1 MGFPGNIGLEF
12 VPGGAINVLGALLV
26 AAVGVGVLLV
36 RPRTRRCT
44 AFGVHLAAF
53 GGAFA
58 LHNFGSRNVPWI
70 NTVLG
75 STTALLLV
83 IGGLAMFRV
92 AWLTRASE
100 HGGPLLKAVIVVVV
114 AGLVTPM
121 TVWLLLNPAAA
132 NRELPSIVDA
142 WPSDVFYL
150 AIAAYSFFVAGVWTA
165 AAVLTVRAA
174 RPGITAHEFS
184 QLAILTSALMLF
196 SSFLAGA
203 YLLVD
208 HPYFLRAGVASTTMT
223 VLVGGAWLVHAART
237 PHAAKARMA
246 AFVILGIAVVGMIF
260 TALGLTGLGGPVRMA
275 AAVLIAWGIL
285 RYQVLDFDVKLRWGL
300 ERSTVASIFIAVF
313 FLVSEGAQEF
323 FGAAASNEWI
333 GIVAAAALMFFIAPL
348 QRLAERVGA
357 RALPDARP
365 AASLLDDEVR
375 DLYEQRLRSAW
386 SDGALTRDERVL
398 LEHLRERL
406 RIPVEEAAALERHV
420 LAQASAGGATSPDPH
435 LSGSSFTG

>member
-1 MGFPGNIGLEF
+1 MGFPAEMGLEF
-12 VPGGAINVLGALLV
+12 VPGGVVNVLGALLV

-58 LHNFGSRNVPWI
+58 LHNFGSRDVPWF

-75 STTALLLV
+75 SSTALLLV
-83 IGGLAMFRV
+83 IGGLALFRV
-92 AWLTRASE
+92 AWLTGAQGQGR
-100 HGGPLLKAVIVVVV
+100 PLLHAVVVLMV
-114 AGLVTPM
+114 GLLVTPM
-121 TVWLLLNPAAA
+121 TVWVLTHRSAA

-142 WPSDVFYL
+142 YPSDVFYL
-150 AIAAYSFFVAGVWTA
+150 AIAAYSVFVAGVWTA
-165 AAVLTVRAA
+165 AAVFTVRAGRQA
-174 RPGITAHEFS
+174 ISAHEFG

-208 HPYFLRAGVASTTMT
+208 HPYFLRAGVASTAMT
-223 VLVGGAWLVHAART
+223 VLVGGAWLLHAART
-237 PHAAKARMA
+237 PHTAMARKAAV
-246 AFVILGIAVVGMIF
+246 VILGIAAVGMVF

-275 AAVLIAWGIL
+275 GAVLIAWGIL
-285 RYQVLDFDVKLRWGL
+285 RYQVLDFDVKLRWSL

-323 FGAAASNEWI
+323 FGAAASNAWV
-333 GIVAAAALMFFIAPL
+333 GIIAAAALMFFMAPL

-365 AASLLDDEVR
+365 AASLLDEEVR
-375 DLYEQRLRSAW
+375 DLYEQRLRAAW
-386 SDGALTRDERVL
+386 GDGTLTRDERVL

-406 RIPVEEAAALERHV
+406 RIPVEEAAALERRL
-420 LAQASAGGATSPDPH
+420 LAQTSSGDASSQKLRAS
-435 LSGSSFTG
+435 

>member
-1 MGFPGNIGLEF
+1 MGLPGVGLEF

-26 AAVGVGVLLV
+26 AAVGVGVFLV
-36 RPRTRRCT
+36 RPRTARCT

-58 LHNFGSRNVPWI
+58 LHNFGSRNVPMI

-75 STTALLLV
+75 SATALLLL
-83 IGGLAMFRV
+83 IGGLAVFRV
-92 AWLTRASE
+92 AWLTRAS
-100 HGGPLLKAVIVVVV
+100 GQGRPLQYAVVVLAV
-114 AGLVTPM
+114 AVLVTPM
-121 TVWLLLNPAAA
+121 TAWVLTNPAAA

-150 AIAAYSFFVAGVWTA
+150 AIAAYSVFVAGVWTA
-165 AAVLTVRAA
+165 AAMLTIRAG
-174 RPGITAHEFS
+174 RQGISAHEFG

-208 HPYFLRAGVASTTMT
+208 HPYFLRAGVASTAMT

-237 PHAAKARMA
+237 PHAAMARKAA
-246 AFVILGIAVVGMIF
+246 VVILGIAAVGMIF
-260 TALGLTGLGGPVRMA
+260 TAVGLTGLGGPVRMA
-275 AAVLIAWGIL
+275 GAVLIAWGIL

-300 ERSTVASIFIAVF
+300 ERSTLASIFIAVF
-313 FLVSEGAQEF
+313 FLISEGAQEI
-323 FGAAASNEWI
+323 FGAAASNAWV
-333 GIVAAAALMFFIAPL
+333 GIIAAAALTFFIAPL

-365 AASLLDDEVR
+365 AASLLDVEVR
-375 DLYEQRLRSAW
+375 DLYEQRLRAAW
-386 SDGALTRDERVL
+386 GDGALTRDERVL

-406 RIPVEEAAALERHV
+406 RIPVEEAATLERRL
-420 LAQASAGGATSPDPH
+420 LAQMSTGDATARELHVS
-435 LSGSSFTG
+435 